1 MVLSVI
7 HPRPS
12 DMGFL
17 TYTQLY
23 YVRRMTNYL
32 TPRFPV
38 MTVYCC
44 DLVAVHHGTE
54 PPKELFYAPFI
65 YLYSLNISY
74 KISKTLDSPKMD
86 N

>member
-1 MVLSVI
+1 
-7 HPRPS
+7 
-12 DMGFL
+12 MGFL

-38 MTVYCC
+38 MTVCCC

-54 PPKELFYAPFI
+54 PPKGLFYAPFI
-65 YLYSLNISY
+65 YLYSLDISY